1 MPDPAPAASV
11 PVVRVVDPDNPR
23 NPYEDTKKL
32 YLWAPSRGG
41 HITND
46 KLITDGYSFASVR
59 EDNDNYPGSS
69 EWWRKEISPAAV
81 VDKSDPQLP
90 QEDKDDLFQW
100 AAVPQESD
108 VMQKLVIE
116 QGFSFVSNY
125 TCSDDQAVQPTH
137 LYRKRRATNKGVK
150 RARSLADEDNGY
162 GATF

>member
-1 MPDPAPAASV
+1 MPDPAPSASV
-11 PVVRVVDPDNPR
+11 PVGRGVDPDNPR

-32 YLWAPSRGG
+32 YLWTPTRGSCLS
-41 HITND
+41 HERLV
-46 KLITDGYSFASVR
+46 KDGYSFASLR
-59 EDNDNYPGSS
+59 EDDDYSGSD
-69 EWWRKEISPAAV
+69 WWRKEMPAAAV

-100 AAVPQESD
+100 AVVPQASD

-116 QGFSFVSNY
+116 KGFSFVSNY
-125 TCSDDQAVQPTH
+125 TCSDDPAVHPTH

-150 RARSLADEDNGY
+150 RAREDDDGDNGY